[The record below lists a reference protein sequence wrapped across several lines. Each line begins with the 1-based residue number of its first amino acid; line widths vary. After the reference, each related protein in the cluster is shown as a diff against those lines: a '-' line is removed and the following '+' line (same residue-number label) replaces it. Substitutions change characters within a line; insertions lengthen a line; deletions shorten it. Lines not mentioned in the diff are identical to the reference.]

1 MRSKT
6 QKSLNSSTP
15 TGNRKSKSGRSSN
28 KSNTVNNVSLVEETA
43 MNQSDCSEV
52 SRSFMEDFFGL
63 PLRVKELFHELRG
76 VTKLYDWQKEC
87 LSMTAVAN
95 GANLV
100 YSLPTSGGKTLVA
113 EILMLKEL
121 LVHGKS
127 VLFILPF
134 VSIVQEKVR
143 SLTPMGLE
151 LGFWVEE
158 YAGNRGRIPP
168 VKRKGSYSVLM
179 ATIEKSHTIVN
190 SLIDTKSL
198 DTLGLVIVDELHMVG
213 DGGPRGACLEMVL
226 TKLRL
231 ASPTTRIIGMSATLA
246 NISELTGFLSA
257 ELYVN
262 NFRPVKL
269 VEYVK
274 VGDHVYEITPKK
286 FPTSNSEDNDISDR
300 MTHRRMVDFQY
311 TKKMISR
318 DPDHLVALV
327 AETLLG
333 HSMDDWCSNRL
344 FHSSF
349 NRSSKH
355 RFSCLVF
362 CPTKVHCEN
371 TARMLAELLPN
382 SACFPHSN
390 DEDYTVEKNIVEQR
404 SLLLENL
411 RLDNVIEA
419 NNRDG
424 PKEKPQACCPVLEFT
439 VPKGIAYHHSGLTQ
453 EERNALE
460 TAYNEGVLRVLC
472 CTSTLAAGV
481 NLPAR
486 RVIIRKPYIG
496 SLFLSGTQYQQM
508 VGRAGRAGL
517 DTVGESITI
526 LQTNELIPFAH
537 MLSSIPQPSL
547 DPKDVE
553 VNNQSV
559 GLCNSSLL
567 YENGKGLR
575 QLILSLIGLELA
587 VTYADIL
594 WSCEKTLLATQP
606 RLYQPDSFEDLVRLE
621 LNSLVKMELVVIVP
635 TDAFLNKTKPDLE
648 TNVVLEKSRFQATKL
663 GRASVKGGID
673 TDRIGSLVSDLRAAA
688 RAINTS
694 GPLHFLYL
702 IAPPEVVDT
711 IQIDWSLLFDRV
723 NLIPQ
728 NETNLVNLLGF
739 PEGYILWKATG
750 YPIKRKLDERPLRR
764 LYIALA
770 LADLWHNSSNFPIW
784 FVAERYKLS
793 RGALQS
799 LLSSAA
805 SMANS
810 LAHALISEFSN
821 DSELWAFAHL
831 LPEFATKLAYCVSSE
846 LLPLM
851 ELPGVK
857 RARARQLY
865 SLGYCT
871 LKDIACAN
879 VSDLTSRMAPFL
891 SRRVA
896 KEMIQAAQM
905 LVSERADAL
914 FQEASEML
922 SGIENKSL
930 LSQIANCF
938 KFKSFPQNVISP
950 ANGHGVS
957 SSNVGVEEDDDL
969 FA

>member
-1 MRSKT
+1 MIFHFLKSTENEKT
-6 QKSLNSSTP
+6 P
-15 TGNRKSKSGRSSN
+15 GH
-28 KSNTVNNVSLVEETA
+28 
-43 MNQSDCSEV
+43 
-52 SRSFMEDFFGL
+52 FFGL

-76 VTKLYDWQKEC
+76 VTKLYDWQVEC
-87 LSMTAVAN
+87 LNLTTVAN

-121 LVHGKS
+121 LINGKS

-158 YAGNRGRIPP
+158 YSGNRGRIPP
-168 VKRKGSYSVLM
+168 VKRNGSYSVLM
-179 ATIEKSHTIVN
+179 ATIEKAHTIVN

-198 DTLGLVIVDELHMVG
+198 DTLGLVIVDELHMIG
-213 DGGPRGACLEMVL
+213 DGGPRGACLEIIL

-231 ASPTTRIIGMSATLA
+231 SSPTTRIIGMSATLS
-246 NISELTGFLSA
+246 NISDLTNYLSA
-257 ELYVN
+257 ELYVS

-274 VGDHVYEITPKK
+274 VGDHLYEISSAKASHC
-286 FPTSNSEDNDISDR
+286 TSGTNDFNDR
-300 MTHRRMVDFQY
+300 LVHCRMVDFKY
-311 TKKMISR
+311 TKKMLSR

-333 HSMDDWCSNRL
+333 HSMNDWCSDRL
-344 FHSSF
+344 FHPSF
-349 NRSSKH
+349 TRSSKQ

-362 CPTKVHCEN
+362 CPTKVHCES
-371 TARMLAELLPN
+371 TARMLAELLPIA
-382 SACFPHSN
+382 ACFPHPN
-390 DEDYTVEKNIVEQR
+390 DEDYMTEKNIVEQR
-404 SLLLENL
+404 SMLLENL
-411 RLDNVIEA
+411 RLDNAIES
-419 NNRDG
+419 NTNLKG
-424 PKEKPQACCPVLEFT
+424 EGQAHCPVLEYT

-460 TAYNEGVLRVLC
+460 TAYNEGVIRVLC

-496 SLFLSGTQYQQM
+496 SSFLSGTQYQQM

-526 LQTNELIPFAH
+526 LQPNERQMFAH
-537 MLSSIPQPSL
+537 LLSDTPQLSSDPDNTKRHNQPASL
-547 DPKDVE
+547 C
-553 VNNQSV
+553 S
-559 GLCNSSLL
+559 SSLS

-575 QLILSLIGLELA
+575 QFILSLIGLELA
-587 VTYADIL
+587 VTYPDIM
-594 WSCEKTLLATQP
+594 WSCEKTLLAVQY
-606 RLYQPDSFEDLVRLE
+606 RLYQRGNFDDLVRIE
-621 LNSLVKMELVVIVP
+621 LNTLLKMDLIIVVSV
-635 TDAFLNKTKPDLE
+635 DAYLNKTTSALE
-648 TNVVLEKSRFQATKL
+648 NTEWQKARFQATKL

-673 TDRIGSLVSDLRAAA
+673 TDRIGPLVSDFRSAA
-688 RAINTS
+688 RAVNTS
-694 GPLHFLYL
+694 GPLHLLYL
-702 IAPPEVVDT
+702 IAPPDVVDT
-711 IQIDWSLLFDRV
+711 IQIDWSLLFDR
-723 NLIPQ
+723 ISIMPQ
-728 NETNLVNLLGF
+728 NEANLINLLGF

-764 LYIALA
+764 LYVALA
-770 LADLWHNSSNFPIW
+770 LSELWQNRSTFPIW
-784 FVAERYKLS
+784 YVAERYKFS

-799 LLSSAA
+799 MLTSAA
-805 SMANS
+805 SLASS
-810 LAHALISEFSN
+810 LAHALASEFST
-821 DSELWAFAHL
+821 DSELWAFANL
-831 LPEFATKLAYCVSSE
+831 LPEFATRLAYCVSSE

-879 VSDLTSRMAPFL
+879 ASDLTSRMAPFM
-891 SRRVA
+891 SKRVA
-896 KEMIQAAQM
+896 KEIIQAAQM
-905 LVSERADAL
+905 LVSEKADAL
-914 FQEASEML
+914 FQEANEMI
-922 SGIENKSL
+922 SGVGTKSL
-930 LSQIANCF
+930 LSQMADYL
-938 KFKSFPQNVISP
+938 KFKPFSPKLAGSNNV
-950 ANGHGVS
+950 
-957 SSNVGVEEDDDL
+957 SNVKFGSSRVIFDEDEDL

>member
-1 MRSKT
+1 MGIYLIMRLAKGR
-6 QKSLNSSTP
+6 KSSTLI
-15 TGNRKSKSGRSSN
+15 NNFRSVEDPKFLN
-28 KSNTVNNVSLVEETA
+28 KSNTLVEQTTLSP
-43 MNQSDCSEV
+43 SDCAKNKQTSENY
-52 SRSFMEDFFGL
+52 FGL
-63 PLRVKELFHELRG
+63 PLRVKELFRELRG
-76 VTKLYDWQKEC
+76 VTKLYDWQLEC
-87 LSMTAVAN
+87 LNLTTVAN

-121 LVHGKS
+121 LVREKN

-143 SLTPMGLE
+143 SLTSMGLE

-168 VKRKGSYSVLM
+168 VKRKGSYSVLI
-179 ATIEKSHTIVN
+179 ATIEKAHTIVN

-198 DTLGLVIVDELHMVG
+198 DSLGLVIVDELHMIG
-213 DGGPRGACLEMVL
+213 DGGPRGACLEMIL
-226 TKLRL
+226 TKIRL
-231 ASPTTRIIGMSATLA
+231 SSPTTRIIGMSATLA
-246 NISELTGFLSA
+246 NISDLTDYLSA
-257 ELYVN
+257 ELYVS

-274 VGDHVYEITPKK
+274 VGDHLYEIT
-286 FPTSNSEDNDISDR
+286 SSEISHFASGRNDFIDKLA
-300 MTHRRMVDFQY
+300 HCRMVDFQY
-311 TKKMISR
+311 TKKMLSR

-333 HSMDDWCSNRL
+333 HSMNDYCSNRL
-344 FHSSF
+344 FHPSF
-349 NRSSKH
+349 TRSSKE

-371 TARMLAELLPN
+371 TAKMLAELLPVA
-382 SACFPHSN
+382 ACFPHSS
-390 DEDYTVEKNIVEQR
+390 DENYIAEKNTVDQR

-411 RLDNVIEA
+411 RLDNAVG
-419 NNRDG
+419 NNG
-424 PKEKPQACCPVLEFT
+424 LKEELQACCPVLEYT

-460 TAYNEGVLRVLC
+460 TAYTEGVIRVLC

-496 SLFLSGTQYQQM
+496 SSFLSGTQYQQM

-526 LQTNELIPFAH
+526 LQPNERQMFAQ
-537 MLSSIPQPSL
+537 MLSSIPKLLS
-547 DPKDVE
+547 DPKNTE
-553 VNNQSV
+553 PRNHTV
-559 GLCNSSLL
+559 GICSSSLS

-587 VTYADIL
+587 VTYPDIL
-594 WSCEKTLLATQP
+594 WSCEKTLLAVQC
-606 RLYQPDSFEDLVRLE
+606 RLYQRGNFDDLVRAALNTLIKMNLIVVVSVDAYLDKITPVSENIE
-621 LNSLVKMELVVIVP
+621 LGN
-635 TDAFLNKTKPDLE
+635 A
-648 TNVVLEKSRFQATKL
+648 RFQATKL
-663 GRASVKGGID
+663 GRASIKGGID
-673 TDRIGSLVSDLRAAA
+673 TDHIGPLVSDLRIAA
-688 RAINTS
+688 RAVNTS
-694 GPLHFLYL
+694 GPLHLLYL
-702 IAPPEVVDT
+702 VAPPEIADT
-711 IQIDWSLLFDRV
+711 IQIDWRLLFDRIS
-723 NLIPQ
+723 LMPQ
-728 NETNLVNLLGF
+728 NEANLINLLGF
-739 PEGYILWKATG
+739 PEGYVLWKATG

-770 LADLWHNSSNFPIW
+770 LSELWQNRSTFPIW
-784 FVAERYKLS
+784 YVAERYKFS
-793 RGALQS
+793 RGTLQS
-799 LLSSAA
+799 MLTSAA
-805 SMANS
+805 SLANS
-810 LAHALISEFSN
+810 LAHAMASEFST

-831 LPEFATKLAYCVSSE
+831 LPEFATRLAYCVSSE

-879 VSDLTSRMAPFL
+879 ASDLTSRMAPFM
-891 SRRVA
+891 SNRVA
-896 KEMIQAAQM
+896 KEIIQAAQM
-905 LVSERADAL
+905 LISERADAL
-914 FQEASEML
+914 FQEANEMM
-922 SGIENKSL
+922 SGVGTKSL
-930 LSQIANCF
+930 LSQMADYL
-938 KFKSFPQNVISP
+938 KFKPSSP
-950 ANGHGVS
+950 KLCSSIS
-957 SSNVGVEEDDDL
+957 SSNVMFGSFTAAIVDDEDL
-969 FA
+969 FS